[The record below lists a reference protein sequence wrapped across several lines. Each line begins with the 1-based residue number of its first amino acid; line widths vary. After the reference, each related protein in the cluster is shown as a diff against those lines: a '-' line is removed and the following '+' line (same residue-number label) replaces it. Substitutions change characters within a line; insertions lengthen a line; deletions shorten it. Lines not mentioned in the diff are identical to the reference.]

1 MVLMRLHGIAR
12 RMLPVLMAL
21 LLLGA
26 APHAHAFEGHGV
38 EVSVQSVQD
47 GHEQGG
53 KAAPCGVHC
62 AMCHPASLP
71 PLAFQTAAPA
81 ATTRLDLAGPDTIR
95 LGRAGDTPQRPP
107 RLIAIA

>member
-1 MVLMRLHGIAR
+1 
-12 RMLPVLMAL
+12 MLPVLMAL

-38 EVSVQSVQD
+38 EASMHAAQD
-47 GHEQGG
+47 GHDQGG
-53 KAAPCGVHC
+53 QAAPCGAHC

-71 PLAFQTAAPA
+71 PMEFLAAPPA
-81 ATTRLDLAGPDTIR
+81 VASRIDLAGPDTFR

>member
-1 MVLMRLHGIAR
+1 
-12 RMLPVLMAL
+12 MLPVLMAL

-38 EVSVQSVQD
+38 EVFAPSIQD
-47 GHEQGG
+47 GHDLGG

-71 PLAFQTAAPA
+71 PLDFVAAPPIA
-81 ATTRLDLAGPDTIR
+81 ASRIDLAGPDTIR

>member
-12 RMLPVLMAL
+12 RLLPVLMAL

-38 EVSVQSVQD
+38 EVSIPSIQD
-47 GHEQGG
+47 GQDQGG
-53 KAAPCGVHC
+53 KAAPCGVHS
-62 AMCHPASLP
+62 AMCHSASLP
-71 PLAFQTAAPA
+71 PLDFQPVVPIS
-81 ATTRLDLAGPDTIR
+81 TRHLAVVGPDTFR
-95 LGRAGDTPQRPP
+95 LGRADDTPQRPP

>member
-1 MVLMRLHGIAR
+1 
-12 RMLPVLMAL
+12 MLPVLMAL

-26 APHAHAFEGHGV
+26 VPHAHAFEGHGA
-38 EVSVQSVQD
+38 EVSLQAGRD

-71 PLAFQTAAPA
+71 PLGFVTAPPVA
-81 ATTRLDLAGPDTIR
+81 ATRLDLAGPDTIR
-95 LGRAGDTPQRPP
+95 LGRADDTPQRPP
-107 RLIAIA
+107 RLTAIA